1 MPMLYVAQLLLLP
14 AEDVTNVL
22 ELVVGGTDDVVL
34 VVTTDEV
41 VEVAF
46 VVVDVSVKATIP
58 AARTMIIT
66 TAMITMIEVFMF
78 DTAKC

>member
-41 VEVAF
+41 VEVPF
-46 VVVDVSVKATIP
+46 VVVDDSVKAAIP